1 MRLSHWRASAPS
13 KDAAGPKVVA
23 VVDPLLAALGAE
35 QDPHSWV
42 VWGEEPG
49 IKHTILVPTDAGL
62 VSCYVR
68 VNVSGEGP
76 RASAKLVRW
85 NRVQIGELAME
96 TSGSH
101 RLLSCQIEGHVIQ
114 AADEAADRVA
124 AFALEIFAAM
134 DGRPRP
140 EPPPAAPRRR
150 SAGSRPAATGKAATL
165 SAGTAAGRRTPGS
178 GR

>member
-13 KDAAGPKVVA
+13 KDAAAPKVAA

-35 QDPHSWV
+35 ADPHGWV

-62 VSCYVR
+62 VSCFVR

-76 RASAKLVRW
+76 RASAKLIRW
-85 NRVQIGELAME
+85 SRVQVGELAME

-101 RLLSCQIEGHVIQ
+101 RLLSFQVEGHVLQ
-114 AADEAADRVA
+114 AADDEADRVA
-124 AFALEIFAAM
+124 GFALEMFAAM

-140 EPPPAAPRRR
+140 EPPVAPRRR
-150 SAGSRPAATGKAATL
+150 PATSRPAASGKAT
-165 SAGTAAGRRTPGS
+165 SPSSRAAARGRTSGS